1 MNIQKIAAGL
11 EKSGVKLVD
20 DTHFQRYSR
29 FLKNNNKD
37 ELLGYIKSELQF
49 IKDFNNREAVIA
61 NINKASLNIN
71 K

>member
-20 DTHFQRYSR
+20 DAHFQRYSR

-37 ELLGYIKSELQF
+37 ELLESIVRDVQF
-49 IKDFNNREAVIA
+49 IKDFNTREAAIA